1 MEHGVSAR
9 HVEAMTMLAS
19 RPMIND
25 AEGSDYVSN
34 DHAEPKRTM
43 IKSMQT
49 VTILMP
55 KAMIIPP
62 RAERDDTLAPP

>member
-1 MEHGVSAR
+1 
-9 HVEAMTMLAS
+9 MLAS

-49 VTILMP
+49 VT
-55 KAMIIPP
+55 
-62 RAERDDTLAPP
+62 RCAEGNDHAAACRTR